1 MPVTALTMSHS
12 ATSTLFLSTSATSLG
27 SLLQFLTALPEKK
40 FLLSL
45 VIQSC
50 SNSLHSARPQC
61 QCKDKLY
68 SWSNLTQPHAA
79 EPPGDLIC
87 PPPWSA
93 GCTLNQQMSSLSI
106 HVFEDAFQN
115 RECVNPLIW
124 KPGLLKNLLLWQ
136 FRRSCCRWDRWNVLI
151 NFLPSYVWIL
161 SFLYAESVHS
171 SLLVFWG
178 PEQCASAVKEVPW

>member
-1 MPVTALTMSHS
+1 MQCHIHP
-12 ATSTLFLSTSATSLG
+12 FLEHLCHLLRQPASIPHRSSWEEISPKFSDTE
-27 SLLQFLTALPEKK
+27 LLQLTP
-40 FLLSL
+40 FS
-45 VIQSC
+45 SP
-50 SNSLHSARPQC
+50 SC
-61 QCKDKLY
+61 QCKDKPY

-93 GCTLNQQMSSLSI
+93 GYTLNQQMSSQSI